1 MNEDE
6 INIRKRMEVFANSKQ
21 TLNAPIQVQ
30 IPQTRV
36 YYAYN
41 LIRREMD
48 NRRPEIRY
56 RYRGTKISELQLNEK
71 IGQSMVGLIFA
82 GFLIT
87 GAVIY
92 NNKVRFKL
100 ELRPDLDD
108 IELEITTSANADT
121 AQTFGG

>member
-6 INIRKRMEVFANSKQ
+6 IDIRKRMEVFANSKQ

-48 NRRPEIRY
+48 NRRPEIR
-56 RYRGTKISELQLNEK
+56 
-71 IGQSMVGLIFA
+71 
-82 GFLIT
+82 
-87 GAVIY
+87 
-92 NNKVRFKL
+92 
-100 ELRPDLDD
+100 
-108 IELEITTSANADT
+108 
-121 AQTFGG
+121 

>member
-1 MNEDE
+1 MNENEDS
-6 INIRKRMEVFANSKQ
+6 IRERITMFANSEQ
-21 TLNAPIQVQ
+21 TLNAPMSVQ

-56 RYRGTKISELQLNEK
+56 HYRGTKMSELQLNEK

-82 GFLIT
+82 GFVIT
-87 GAVIY
+87 DAVIY

-100 ELRPDLDD
+100 VLRPDPDD
-108 IELEITTSANADT
+108 IELEIKTHFDAEV

>member
-1 MNEDE
+1 MNENEDY
-6 INIRKRMEVFANSKQ
+6 IRERITMLASGKQ
-21 TLNAPIQVQ
+21 TINAPIQVQ
-30 IPQTRV
+30 IPQTRA

-48 NRRPEIRY
+48 NRRPSIRNS
-56 RYRGTKISELQLNEK
+56 YRGTTISELQLNEK
-71 IGQSMVGLIFA
+71 IGQSMIGLVFA
-82 GFLIT
+82 GFLVKDAI
-87 GAVIY
+87 IY

-100 ELRPDLDD
+100 ELQADQDD

>member
-1 MNEDE
+1 MNENEDY
-6 INIRKRMEVFANSKQ
+6 IRERITMLASGKQ
-21 TLNAPIQVQ
+21 TINAPIQVQ

-56 RYRGTKISELQLNEK
+56 HYRGTKMSELQLNEK

-82 GFLIT
+82 GFVIT
-87 GAVIY
+87 DAVIY

-100 ELRPDLDD
+100 ELRPDPDD
-108 IELEITTSANADT
+108 IELEIKTSPDAEVVH
-121 AQTFGG
+121 TFGG

>member
-6 INIRKRMEVFANSKQ
+6 DYIRERITMLASGKQ
-21 TLNAPIQVQ
+21 TINAPIQVQ
-30 IPQTRV
+30 IPQTRA

-108 IELEITTSANADT
+108 IELEIKTSFDAEIVH
-121 AQTFGG
+121 TFGG

>member
-1 MNEDE
+1 MNENEDS
-6 INIRKRMEVFANSKQ
+6 IRERITMFANSKQ
-21 TLNAPIQVQ
+21 TLNAPMSVQ

-56 RYRGTKISELQLNEK
+56 HYRGTKMSELQLNEK

-82 GFLIT
+82 GFVIT
-87 GAVIY
+87 GVVIY

-100 ELRPDLDD
+100 ELRPDPDD
-108 IELEITTSANADT
+108 IELEIKTNFDAEVAH
-121 AQTFGG
+121 TFGG

>member
-6 INIRKRMEVFANSKQ
+6 IDIRKRMEVFANSKQ
-21 TLNAPIQVQ
+21 TLNAPMSVQ

-48 NRRPEIRY
+48 NRRPEIHY
-56 RYRGTKISELQLNEK
+56 HYRGTKMSELQLNEK

-82 GFLIT
+82 GFVIT
-87 GAVIY
+87 DAVIY

-100 ELRPDLDD
+100 ELRPDPDD
-108 IELEITTSANADT
+108 IELEIKTNLDAEV

>member
-1 MNEDE
+1 MNENEDY
-6 INIRKRMEVFANSKQ
+6 IRERMEVFANSKQ

-30 IPQTRV
+30 IPQTRA

-108 IELEITTSANADT
+108 IELEIKTSFDAEVAH
-121 AQTFGG
+121 TFGG